1 MKIQEKM
8 EAALNG
14 QIMEE
19 MSSAYLYLAMA
30 ADFEAKNWTGFAA
43 WMKVQAGEEF
53 NHAMKLYGFINERG
67 GRAVFKALP
76 QPQGTWDSPLAAFEA
91 AYKHENHITKCI
103 DDLVKMA
110 REMGD
115 TATEIFLHWY
125 VDEQV
130 EEEMNADV
138 IVEKLKL
145 MKESANGLY
154 LLDKE
159 LGARGKN

>member
-1 MKIQEKM
+1 
-8 EAALNG
+8 
-14 QIMEE
+14 
-19 MSSAYLYLAMA
+19 
-30 ADFEAKNWTGFAA
+30 
-43 WMKVQAGEEF
+43 
-53 NHAMKLYGFINERG
+53 
-67 GRAVFKALP
+67 
-76 QPQGTWDSPLAAFEA
+76 
-91 AYKHENHITKCI
+91 
-103 DDLVKMA
+103 MA